1 MLFNSYTFLVFYA
14 AVFVAYV
21 GLSRKTAAQNLLLL
35 VSSYVFYAAW
45 DYRFLSLIL
54 LSTVVDFFAGLRIEQ
69 GSNRVRKRWLLFSL
83 VINLGVLATF
93 KYFDFAADSFCQLT
107 AMLGLG
113 LSIPMAEIILPVGI
127 SFYTFQTLS
136 YTIDVYRGRVRA
148 CNNPLGFAVY
158 VAFFPQLV
166 AGPIERAT
174 HFLPQVLGP
183 RKIRRVDLAIGAQFV
198 LLGYF
203 YKVVLADSIAPM
215 VNQFYASPARYGGS
229 IAWLANLGFAVQ
241 IYGDFA
247 GYSMIA
253 RGISRWMGFRLM
265 ANFRQPFLATSPRD
279 FWTRWHRSLSQW
291 LRRYLY
297 FELGGSRRGFT
308 LTCRNLI
315 VTMLLGGLWHGASWN
330 FVIWGGFH
338 GSLLVGQH
346 GWMVLR
352 PARETGRAD
361 QGHAHQWSSKMLRL
375 AKILATFV
383 LMLIGWTLF
392 RCDSLSDITV
402 TFSRMFAAPLAD
414 PRWLSFAAPIGTAM
428 TIMLLIDVWK
438 EKIRS
443 ELVFLRAPVMVR
455 WSIYSMIV
463 FSLLSVGFRPT
474 SFIYF
479 QF

>member
-14 AVFVAYV
+14 VVFVAYV
-21 GLSRKTAAQNLLLL
+21 ALSRKTSTQNLLLL
-35 VSSYVFYAAW
+35 VSSYLFYAAW

-54 LSTVVDFFAGLRIEQ
+54 LSTVVDFYAGLGIEK
-69 GSNRVRKRWLLFSL
+69 GTERSRKRWLISSL
-83 VINLGVLATF
+83 VINLGVLAVF
-93 KYFDFAADSFCQLT
+93 KYFDFAAGSFCQLT
-107 AMLGLG
+107 AMFGVG
-113 LSIPMAEIILPVGI
+113 LSVPMAEIILPVGI

-136 YTIDVYRGRVRA
+136 YTIDVYRGRVSA
-148 CNNPLGFAVY
+148 CHNPLGFAVY

-174 HFLPQVLGP
+174 HFLPQVLGS

-203 YKVVLADSIAPM
+203 YKVVLADSIAPL
-215 VNQFYASPARYGGS
+215 VNQFYASPERYGGS

-265 ANFRQPFLATSPRD
+265 ANFRQPFLAISPRD

-297 FELGGSRRGFT
+297 FELGGSRRGFSI
-308 LTCRNLI
+308 TCRNLM

-330 FVIWGGFH
+330 FVLWGGFH
-338 GSLLVGQH
+338 GILLVGQH
-346 GWMVLR
+346 AWMVVC
-352 PARETGRAD
+352 PARGTECSGQIHSER
-361 QGHAHQWSSKMLRL
+361 WSRKILEL
-375 AKILATFV
+375 AKILSTFV

-392 RCDSLSDITV
+392 RCESFSDITV
-402 TFSRMFAAPLAD
+402 TFSLMFATPLAD
-414 PRWLSFAAPIGTAM
+414 PRWMSFAAPIATAFA
-428 TIMLLIDVWK
+428 IMLAIDVWK
-438 EKIRS
+438 EKLKS
-443 ELVFLRAPVMVR
+443 ELVFVRAPVMVR
-455 WSIYSMIV
+455 WSVYSMII